1 MTTRKLMGETFL
13 LLVHGYEAM
22 LSIEI
27 GVPSLRKIILRMNY

>member
-1 MTTRKLMGETFL
+1 MTSRKLMGETFL

-27 GVPSLRKIILRMNY
+27 GVSSLRYQ